1 MIQRKQTIFLILSL
15 IVLALGVYYP
25 IYGLDLQGKG
35 DVSVLFNLCTVGK
48 DIVQGGIV
56 LFFLMV
62 AAFIFDGVSIFLYKN
77 RKRQMRL
84 VTLAIVVLVLWYL
97 YLAVGIKWNH
107 LDAYQWH
114 ISTVLPLISIILNVL
129 AHHGISADEKLVR
142 SMDRIR

>member
-62 AAFIFDGVSIFLYKN
+62 AAFIFDGASIFLYKN

-114 ISTVLPLISIILNVL
+114 ISTILPLISIILNVL